1 MRVDL
6 ERAHREAMDDLK
18 LESVPAIVLAYSNI
32 CGIFP
37 LGWPPWEFNE
47 RDD

>member
-6 ERAHREAMDDLK
+6 EQARRKALADLK
-18 LESVPAIVLAYSNI
+18 LEPVPAIVLAYSNVY
-32 CGIFP
+32 GVSP
-37 LGWPPWEFNE
+37 HGWPPWDFNQ